1 VPQFTMVPLSSTIAG
16 DPMIEDR
23 TKAGNYN
30 ERFLEFIKLFAKIGA
45 DSRIF
50 PKTCRT
56 CGRVYR
62 NFPEYLQ
69 NTVATAH
76 SLEEYGDTLDAT
88 FTMQYRNCRCG
99 STLTVVFTRQTYPLL
114 ERFWHM
120 LAREAKEAG
129 KPLREVVSDFR
140 EQCNRYI
147 SESEDRD
154 DP

>member
-1 VPQFTMVPLSSTIAG
+1 MFPLSPTKVG
-16 DPMIEDR
+16 GTMTEDQ

-30 ERFLEFIKLFAKIGA
+30 ERFLEFIKLFATIGA

-69 NTVATAH
+69 NTTATAH

-114 ERFWHM
+114 ERFWLM
-120 LAREAKEAG
+120 LAKEAKETK
-129 KPLREVVSDFR
+129 KPLREVVSEFR
-140 EQCNRYI
+140 QQCNRYI
-147 SESEDRD
+147 NEGRD
-154 DP
+154 GDDL